1 MEPKTL
7 KQGQLNLAREVAVD
21 IVQNTESGEASNLF
35 LEGGKTVVQLK
46 EALVLIE
53 EAESALQEADPTGE
67 VVKTNVVIQ
76 ASCQCAC
83 PTAIIDDSPEQSKLK
98 EPLSAPF

>member
-1 MEPKTL
+1 ML
-7 KQGQLNLAREVAVD
+7 YLNSSPFSMSD
-21 IVQNTESGEASNLF
+21 FLF
-35 LEGGKTVVQLK
+35 LCTYGMSKCKWYHIQGGKTVVQLK